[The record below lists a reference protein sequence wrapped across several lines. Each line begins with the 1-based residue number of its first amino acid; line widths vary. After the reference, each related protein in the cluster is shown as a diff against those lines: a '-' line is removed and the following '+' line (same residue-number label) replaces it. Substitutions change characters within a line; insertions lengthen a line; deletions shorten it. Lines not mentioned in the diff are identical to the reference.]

1 MTKKELMTTEE
12 ETRLE
17 ELETII
23 KEDLRGF
30 IRVGMALQEIKKT
43 RLYRGKYNEWKDY
56 LKAEW
61 DLGRRIA
68 DYQIEAYFV
77 VKNRTIE

>member
-61 DLGRRIA
+61 EIGRA
-68 DYQIEAYFV
+68 HV
-77 VKNRTIE
+77 